1 MCAQGGH
8 AAITIKLV
16 FDHGLFPHPLF
27 YWVAV
32 VSMLAVNA
40 MNLRLLLDLAIVQ
53 PTAQALAQDD
63 YLNAESLAAAESKKR
78 D

>member
-1 MCAQGGH
+1 
-8 AAITIKLV
+8 
-16 FDHGLFPHPLF
+16 
-27 YWVAV
+27 
-32 VSMLAVNA
+32 MLAVNA

-63 YLNAESLAAAESKKR
+63 YLNAESLAASKKR

>member
-1 MCAQGGH
+1 M
-8 AAITIKLV
+8 
-16 FDHGLFPHPLF
+16 
-27 YWVAV
+27 
-32 VSMLAVNA
+32 SMLAVNA